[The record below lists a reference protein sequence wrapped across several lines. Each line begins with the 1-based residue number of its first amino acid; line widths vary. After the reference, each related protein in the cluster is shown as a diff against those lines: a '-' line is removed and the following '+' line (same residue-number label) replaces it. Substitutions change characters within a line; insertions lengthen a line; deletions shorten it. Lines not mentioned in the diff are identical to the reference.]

1 MKFNKNKQLKSEAKK
16 IKKISKIKDLPT
28 KNTSVAPTV
37 TKKGTFRQGHTRGQ
51 HVNNSPPEAL
61 TDIRKLNTEK
71 YFKEND

>member
-1 MKFNKNKQLKSEAKK
+1 
-16 IKKISKIKDLPT
+16 LPT
-28 KNTSVAPTV
+28 KNVSVAPTV

-51 HVNNSPPEAL
+51 HVNTTPPEAL